1 MAAGSRK
8 RSSKRGSSG
17 FSPLTWFIAGLLV
30 GVVGAAVLLKQGV
43 IPGRE
48 ESPAPA
54 GAQARNSEPELL
66 KTTPE
71 KEPPQR
77 YDFFTVL
84 PEMEVVVPEREL
96 SSRADPAAP
105 ETAAA
110 SGEKFVLQAGSFRSS
125 ADADQMKA
133 RLALIGSVANVQ
145 AVTVNNQ
152 TWHRVRIG
160 PVTGARQAD
169 QLRRQ
174 LQENGIDVLVLKD
187 SG

>member
-1 MAAGSRK
+1 MATAKK
-8 RSSKRGSSG
+8 RGSKRGTSG
-17 FSPLTWFIAGLLV
+17 SHTIGWFIAGILIGLL
-30 GVVGAAVLLKQGV
+30 AARVLFTQGV

-48 ESPAPA
+48 EQPTAA
-54 GAQARNSEPELL
+54 EAAANREPELL
-66 KTTPE
+66 AEEPE
-71 KEPPQR
+71 SESSSR

-96 SSRADPAAP
+96 SSRAEP
-105 ETAAA
+105 ETAPAQQGGA
-110 SGEKFVLQAGSFRSS
+110 EQFVLQAGSFRSA

-133 RLALIGSVANVQ
+133 QLALIGSVANVQ
-145 AVTVNNQ
+145 TVTVNNQ

-160 PVTGARQAD
+160 PVSGARQAN

-174 LQENGIDVLVLKD
+174 LQDNGFEVLVLKD